1 MIEISEHSGRGDANM
16 EDLEISDDEEEKLPQ
31 DMRTKLRGEHQ
42 SIGNDEDD
50 EENEEQDGKQ
60 RLLIKQKSAFNIN
73 ANPYNKQ
80 VLPTSS
86 FIKRTA
92 FIKDSESS
100 SKYQTPQRYSNVV
113 PFGKVTHSSNKT
125 NLSSR
130 LDQNEEFR
138 REVVEQV
145 KIRVEELQS
154 KMKGKSD
161 MFYVMRHMCKEHLCL
176 S

>member
-1 MIEISEHSGRGDANM
+1 MIEISEHSGRGNANM

-31 DMRTKLRGEHQ
+31 DMRTELRGEHQ
-42 SIGNDEDD
+42 SIGND

-113 PFGKVTHSSNKT
+113 LFGKVTHSSNKT

-138 REVVEQV
+138 WEVVEQV

-161 MFYVMRHMCKEHLCL
+161 MFYLMRHMCKEHLCL

>member
-1 MIEISEHSGRGDANM
+1 MPILTISKYYQRQASLKEQHLQKIQS
-16 EDLEISDDEEEKLPQ
+16 
-31 DMRTKLRGEHQ
+31 HQ
-42 SIGNDEDD
+42 
-50 EENEEQDGKQ
+50 
-60 RLLIKQKSAFNIN
+60 
-73 ANPYNKQ
+73 
-80 VLPTSS
+80 
-86 FIKRTA
+86 
-92 FIKDSESS
+92 

-154 KMKGKSD
+154 KMKSKSD